1 MMNECCTEP
10 SLEEVLKD
18 AATRLLM
25 RSDGVSESDVRGLLR
40 RVAAK
45 LSPRTS
51 DPGASPLPGRRLRPT
66 WLIGLLAIAFIGVP
80 EAHQALRAPSATI
93 RSELTAAAVELAR
106 PVAARPTEGQL
117 SAIRAHFPARDATVD
132 ASAWPQIAVTLRHL
146 DQGTCDE
153 VLGAARRIE
162 GLVVVELERY
172 RSAAD
177 CGQDNDMTWRITP

>member
-1 MMNECCTEP
+1 MDECCAEP
-10 SLEEVLKD
+10 SLEELLKD

-25 RSDGVSESDVRGLLR
+25 RSDGVSESDIRGLLR
-40 RVAAK
+40 RVAGK
-45 LSPRTS
+45 LSPLTAH
-51 DPGASPLPGRRLRPT
+51 PAASRLPGRRLRPT
-66 WLIGLLAIAFIGVP
+66 WFIGLLAIAFVGVP
-80 EAHQALRAPSATI
+80 EAHQALRSPSVVI

-106 PVAARPTEGQL
+106 PVAARPTEAQL
-117 SAIRAHFPARDATVD
+117 TSIRAHFPARNAAVD

-146 DQGTCDE
+146 DQGTCGE

>member
-1 MMNECCTEP
+1 MMNECCAEP

-51 DPGASPLPGRRLRPT
+51 DPAASRLPGRRLRPT
-66 WLIGLLAIAFIGVP
+66 WLIGLLAVAFIGVP

-132 ASAWPQIAVTLRHL
+132 ASAWPQIAVPLQHL
-146 DQGTCDE
+146 DQGTCGE